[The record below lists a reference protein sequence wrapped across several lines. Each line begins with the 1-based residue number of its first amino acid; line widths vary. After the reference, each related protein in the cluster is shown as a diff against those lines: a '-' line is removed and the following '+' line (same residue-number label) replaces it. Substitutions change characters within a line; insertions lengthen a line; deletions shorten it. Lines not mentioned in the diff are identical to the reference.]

1 MLIRFSIENFLS
13 FKDRT
18 EFSMIAG
25 RSNLHK
31 NHIIAS
37 DNSDDIPLLKTSIL
51 YGANASGKSN
61 FVQALEFAKRFILRG
76 TRADNQ
82 PIVFKNFR
90 LDTTAMAS
98 PSRMEFE
105 IKHKGR
111 CYAYGFV
118 IDSHE
123 VKEEW
128 LYQIFKKKKDRLVYQ
143 RTRSESNRPVF
154 DLSGIHCETEKE
166 KLFLQF
172 TADGTR
178 RNQLFITEC
187 RTRNVKDNVGDL
199 GDILNVIDWFQNSL
213 KIIFPQSRAEGIEFE
228 LQEDQNILK
237 VFQTLFDHFNTGIQ
251 GIELVKVDLPEIKEI
266 PEELKER
273 LLADMSENTRA
284 LITGLDNITYAL
296 RKTEE
301 GSIDAVKMMTKHSV
315 QGSETPAL
323 FEVDEESDGTQRL
336 IDFIP
341 ALIDLFQGGNV
352 YVIDEIDRS
361 LHPNLTYELIQ
372 LFLTT
377 PHRENSQLI
386 ATTHESSL
394 LSQKLLRK
402 DEIWFVRKDEKGI
415 SSFYSLQEFK
425 VRFDKE
431 IRKDYLLGRYRA
443 IPIFGSRS
451 KLDILTH

>member
-1 MLIRFSIENFLS
+1 MLIRFSVENFLS

-18 EFSMIAG
+18 DFSMIAG
-25 RSNLHK
+25 RSKLHK
-31 NHIIAS
+31 QHILTTGTTK
-37 DNSDDIPLLKTSIL
+37 DIPLLKASIL

-61 FVQALEFAKRFILRG
+61 FVKALEFAKRFILRG
-76 TRADNQ
+76 TTTDNQ
-82 PIVFKNFR
+82 PIVFKRFQ
-90 LDTTAMAS
+90 LDSTTIAS

-118 IDSHE
+118 VDNHT
-123 VKEEW
+123 VHEEW

-143 RTRSESNRPVF
+143 RTRSSQQASVF
-154 DLSGIHCETEKE
+154 DLSGIQCETEKE

-187 RTRNVKDNVGDL
+187 RTRNVRDNIKDL
-199 GDILNVIDWFQNSL
+199 SDILNVIDWFQNSL

-237 VFQTLFDHFNTGIQ
+237 VFQTFLDYFNTGIQ
-251 GIELVKVDLPEIKEI
+251 GIELVKINLPDIQEI
-266 PEELKER
+266 PEEIKER
-273 LLADMSENTRA
+273 LLSDMSENTRA
-284 LITGLDNITYAL
+284 LITGLDNVTYAL
-296 RKTEE
+296 KKTEDGIE
-301 GSIDAVKMMTKHSV
+301 AVKMMTKHNV
-315 QGSETPAL
+315 QGSDTTAL
-323 FEVDEESDGTQRL
+323 FEVDEESDGTQRI

-341 ALIDLFQGGNV
+341 ALIDLFQGNNV

-372 LFLTT
+372 LFLNSAQGTS
-377 PHRENSQLI
+377 SQLI

-394 LSQKLLRK
+394 LSPKLLRK
-402 DEIWFVRKDEKGI
+402 DEIWFVQKDTKGA
-415 SSFYSLQEFK
+415 SVLYSLEEFK
-425 VRFDKE
+425 VQFGKE
-431 IRKDYLLGRYRA
+431 IRRDYLLGRYQA
-443 IPIFGSRS
+443 IPMFGN
-451 KLDILTH
+451 KGAIDILTH